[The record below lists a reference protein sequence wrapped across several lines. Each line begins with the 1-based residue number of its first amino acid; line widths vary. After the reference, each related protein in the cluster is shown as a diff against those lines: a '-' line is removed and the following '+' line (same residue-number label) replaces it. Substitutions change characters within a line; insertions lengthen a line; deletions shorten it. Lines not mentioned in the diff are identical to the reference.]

1 MVNFYKYLNIYNL
14 FKCLNKL
21 QFLIKM
27 IYVPKNI
34 LVTGGLGFIG
44 SNLANF
50 LASKYNVIVVDKYDY
65 CSREA
70 NITNKNIII
79 YHVDINSTL
88 DMLKIMETHDI
99 NTIIQAAVNSHV
111 DLSFS
116 AINAFVRNNILGTYA
131 LLDVC
136 RVYGKIQRFIHV
148 STDEVYGFNENI
160 DGFVEDS
167 SMKPTNPYAA
177 TKCSAEHAVY
187 SYYKSYNIPIIITR
201 SNNVMGRF
209 QYPEKAISKFIIQ
222 LLTNKPITL
231 QNGGQCKRTFIYV
244 DDLVEAFD
252 ILLHKGVI
260 GETYNIGSNDEYSI
274 MEIAQLLT
282 DILNKKLVTVEIPDR
297 NFNDIRYHIN
307 YDKIK
312 QLGWEPKTQ
321 FMDGLQQTIDYYKQ
335 HLEEYAFCV

>member
-1 MVNFYKYLNIYNL
+1 MS
-14 FKCLNKL
+14 
-21 QFLIKM
+21 
-27 IYVPKNI
+27 YVPKNI

-88 DMLKIMETHDI
+88 DMLKIMTTHDI
-99 NTIIQAAVNSHV
+99 DTVFHAAANSHV

-116 AINAFVRNNILGTYA
+116 AINDFVRNNILGTYA

-136 RVYGKIQRFIHV
+136 RVYGKIQRFIHL
-148 STDEVYGFNENI
+148 STDEIYGFNDNK
-160 DGFVEDS
+160 DGFVEES
-167 SMKPTNPYAA
+167 AMKPTNPYAA

-209 QYPEKAISKFIIQ
+209 QYPEKVISKFIIQ

-231 QNGGQCKRTFIYV
+231 QNGGLCKRTFIYV

-252 ILLHKGVI
+252 TLLHQGVI
-260 GETYNIGSNDEYSI
+260 GEVYNIGSNDEYSI
-274 MEIAQLLT
+274 IEIAELVNKMIS
-282 DILNKKLVTVEIPDR
+282 DKKLITVEISDR

-312 QLGWEPKTQ
+312 QLGWSPKTE
-321 FMDGLQQTIDYYKQ
+321 FIIGLQQTIDYYKE
-335 HLEEYAFCV
+335 HVDEYAFCV